1 MNQRQ
6 SFREFVFWSFG
17 HKMYK
22 EYSLDQYLNRFQL
35 RSISEGG
42 SSFSSWTLFSCEH
55 GTGPINSGIT
65 VGSSIVLGSSIGAVA
80 GLGCELDDS
89 SSILYITN
97 SDVDEHAVDGSV
109 IFGGFSFT
117 IDCSILLDFGE

>member
-1 MNQRQ
+1 MQVI
-6 SFREFVFWSFG
+6 FFG
-17 HKMYK
+17 SVLT
-22 EYSLDQYLNRFQL
+22 SLSTEVL
-35 RSISEGG
+35 ISEGG

-97 SDVDEHAVDGSV
+97 SDVD
-109 IFGGFSFT
+109 
-117 IDCSILLDFGE
+117 